1 MISLIPDDSLQRL
14 QQLFGERFS
23 RFSKIEVQA
32 LVTADI
38 EGSVDNGRMR
48 QITGS
53 HATDMTR
60 VLQGLV
66 GKMALIQEGQGR
78 WTRYRLPAENG
89 ALHNGR
95 YSVRNG
101 SRSVHNDRHSVH
113 NGSRSVHNADME
125 NEDQEALISMA
136 APARQKQRLDPAV
149 MEKLILDLCRN
160 RWLSRRQLSDLLQ
173 RNPDSLRSRFLTPM
187 VGHGL
192 LQLRYPDKPNRA
204 DQAYTAADMGE
215 GEGK

>member
-1 MISLIPDDSLQRL
+1 MSMAGPLNP
-14 QQLFGERFS
+14 
-23 RFSKIEVQA
+23 VA
-32 LVTADI
+32 
-38 EGSVDNGRMR
+38 SVDDGRMR

-53 HATDMTR
+53 HVTDMTR

-89 ALHNGR
+89 SLHNGR

-125 NEDQEALISMA
+125 NEDQEALLSMVS
-136 APARQKQRLDPAV
+136 PARQKQRLDPAV

-204 DQAYTAADMGE
+204 DQAYTAAEMGE

>member
-1 MISLIPDDSLQRL
+1 MSIAGPLNP
-14 QQLFGERFS
+14 
-23 RFSKIEVQA
+23 
-32 LVTADI
+32 VTA
-38 EGSVDNGRMR
+38 VDNVRMC
-48 QITGS
+48 QVTGNHAADIT
-53 HATDMTR
+53 R
-60 VLQGLV
+60 ILQGLV
-66 GKMALIQEGQGR
+66 GKKALIQEGRGR

-95 YSVRNG
+95 YSV
-101 SRSVHNDRHSVH
+101 HNDRHSVR

-125 NEDQEALISMA
+125 NEDQEALLSMA

-204 DQAYTAADMGE
+204 DQAYTAAEMGE
-215 GEGK
+215 GEEE